1 MLQSKKMLKELRLN
15 LLNTIDLPRYQLF
28 RCHKSITTREAATA
42 MSMLV
47 EWSLPTPEELGS
59 NPVFGKFCTTII
71 WLN

>member
-28 RCHKSITTREAATA
+28 RCFTTREAATA